1 MDSEPDAFGTV
12 FCTAVQSALERL
24 LVDGTRLGVDF
35 KAFDKQLDSQTSLV
49 AEDPTN
55 STLKTDLAR
64 RRALRD
70 GSLNQIK
77 ELSLGIAKDL
87 HASFRN
93 CGLQPGPSSSSPV
106 SSKPTAAEPAS
117 HPAGDDSAQNQQQ
130 THHDLVNELK
140 IIHKRIGKHALEVE
154 RIDCE
159 HQVAI
164 DGLQQH
170 IMTQKKVIETI
181 QENLPSRPPEGKTQE
196 GAAIETGD
204 LKPTERASTPPTSKQ
219 LVELQAEVKLMEERV
234 SELKMNVQTI
244 LSRDIPANLCQSV
257 QLIQQDVD
265 TTVHT
270 AITKG
275 HQHLAQLIRALVQH
289 FEPRILALEL
299 LASQLESSL
308 LTHHDSPSSLK
319 PARLIRRR
327 NDTPSSQINNN
338 LLSQSDPEKCAQ
350 Q

>member
-1 MDSEPDAFGTV
+1 M

-24 LVDGTRLGVDF
+24 LVDGTRLGVDL
-35 KAFDKQLDSQTSLV
+35 KAFDKQLDNQTSLV
-49 AEDPTN
+49 AQDPSN
-55 STLKTDLAR
+55 SNLKTDLAR

-77 ELSLGIAKDL
+77 ELSLGIAQDL

-93 CGLQPGPSSSSPV
+93 SSLQPYPSSSSSIYPR
-106 SSKPTAAEPAS
+106 PTAAGTSP
-117 HPAGDDSAQNQQQ
+117 HPAGDDSAQTQQQ
-130 THHDLVNELK
+130 THHDLDNELK

-164 DGLQQH
+164 DGIQQR
-170 IMTQKKVIETI
+170 IMAQKEVIQTI
-181 QENLPSRPPEGKTQE
+181 QENLPPRPPEGKIQE
-196 GAAIETGD
+196 VAVIETRD
-204 LKPTERASTPPTSKQ
+204 LKSAEKASKPTTSKQ
-219 LVELQAEVKLMEERV
+219 LVELEAEVKRVEERV
-234 SELKMNVQTI
+234 SELRMSVQTI
-244 LSRDIPANLCQSV
+244 LSREIPANLRQSV

-275 HQHLAQLIRALVQH
+275 HQHLAQLIRAVIQH
-289 FEPRILALEL
+289 FEPRILALER

-308 LTHHDSPSSLK
+308 PNHHTTPSSPK

-327 NDTPSSQINNN
+327 HDTPSSQININ
-338 LLSQSDPEKCAQ
+338 LLSQSDPDECKQ